1 MTPTA
6 PTTTSPDITTHHHQ
20 YDVVIVGAGGA
31 GMRAA
36 IEAGPHAKT
45 AVISKLYPTRSHT
58 GAAQGGMA
66 AALANIEEDSWEWH
80 TFDTVKGGDYL
91 VDQDAAEILAKEAI
105 DAVID
110 LENMGLPFNRTPDG
124 KIDQRR
130 FGGHT
135 RDHGKAPVRRSCY
148 AADRTGH
155 MILQT
160 LFQNCV
166 KLGIEFYNEFYV
178 LDLLLVDDPDA
189 KKSRG
194 KSKPRIAAGVV
205 AYELATG
212 DIHVFHAKSVVFAT
226 GGFGK
231 IYKTT
236 SNAHTLTGDGVGII
250 WRKGIPLEDMEF
262 FQFHP
267 TGLAGLGIL
276 LTEGARGE
284 GAILRNASGER
295 FMERYAPTI
304 KDLAPRDIIARHMV
318 QEVAEGRGA
327 GPNKDYV
334 LLDCTH
340 LGAEVLE
347 TKLPDITEF
356 ARTYL
361 GVDPVH
367 EPVPVMPTAHYA
379 MGGIPTNIK
388 AEVLSDNDTVVKG
401 LYAAG
406 ECACV
411 SVHGSNRLGTNS
423 LLDINVFGKRAG
435 RYSVEYANSAKFAP
449 LPDDPA
455 KEVREMIE
463 RARSADGDER
473 LAVLRKELQEEM
485 DRNAQVFRTDKSLRS
500 VAKTIH
506 SLRERYKNIGIHDR
520 GKRYNT
526 DLLEAIE
533 LGFLLDIAEVVV
545 ASALN
550 RHESR
555 GGHMRDDYP
564 ERDDKN
570 FLVHTMAYL
579 TGDPKSA
586 NVEDH
591 IAIDWKPVVITNYPP
606 MERKY

>member
-1 MTPTA
+1 VTTPA
-6 PTTTSPDITTHHHQ
+6 PSAQSSVVDGIHYHQHDI
-20 YDVVIVGAGGA
+20 VIVGAGGA

-36 IEAGPHAKT
+36 IEAGPNAST

-66 AALANIEEDSWEWH
+66 AALANVEDDNWEWH

-105 DAVID
+105 DAVLD
-110 LENMGLPFNRTPDG
+110 LENMGLPFNRTPEG

-135 RDHGKAPVRRSCY
+135 AEHGKSPVRRACY

-160 LFQNCV
+160 LYQNCV
-166 KLGIEFYNEFYV
+166 KHGIEFFNEFYV
-178 LDLLLVDDPDA
+178 LDLIMGEVDGVERP
-189 KKSRG
+189 
-194 KSKPRIAAGVV
+194 AGVV
-205 AYELATG
+205 AYELSTG
-212 DIHVFHAKSVVFAT
+212 ELHVFQGKAVIFAT

-250 WRKGIPLEDMEF
+250 WRKGLPLEDMEF

-276 LTEGARGE
+276 LSEAARGE
-284 GAILRNASGER
+284 GAILRNSEGER

-304 KDLAPRDIIARHMV
+304 KDLAPRDIVARCMAT
-318 QEVAEGRGA
+318 EIREGRGG
-327 GPNKDYV
+327 GPHKDYV
-334 LLDCTH
+334 YLDITH
-340 LGAEVLE
+340 LDPAVIDA
-347 TKLPDITEF
+347 KLPDITEF

-361 GVDPVH
+361 GVEPYT
-367 EPVPVMPTAHYA
+367 EPVPVLPTAHYA
-379 MGGIPTNIK
+379 MGGIPTNVH
-388 AEVLSDNDTVVKG
+388 AEVLRDNTTVVPG

-435 RYSVEYANSAKFAP
+435 NNAVEFVKTAEFVP

-455 KEVREMIE
+455 GFVRGLVDDVRAATGTE
-463 RARSADGDER
+463 RIAT
-473 LAVLRKELQEEM
+473 LRKELQDSM
-485 DRNAQVFRTDKSLRS
+485 DRNAQVFRTEETLDEVTHVIADLRD
-500 VAKTIH
+500 
-506 SLRERYKNIGIHDR
+506 RFKNISVQDK
-520 GKRYNT
+520 GKRFNT

-533 LGFLLDIAEVVV
+533 LGFLLDLAEVVV
-545 ASALN
+545 YSA
-550 RHESR
+550 RSRQESR
-555 GGHMRDDYP
+555 GGHFREDYPTRDD
-564 ERDDKN
+564 EN
-570 FLVHTMAYL
+570 WLVHTMAYL
-579 TGDPKSA
+579 TGDAHSSLA
-586 NVEDH
+586 GDH
-591 IAIDWKPVVITNYPP
+591 IRLDTKPVVITNYQP

>member
-1 MTPTA
+1 MSGADPIATMTETSS
-6 PTTTSPDITTHHHQ
+6 TTPDGVHIHQ
-20 YDVVIVGAGGA
+20 FDVVIVGAGGA

-36 IEAGPHAKT
+36 IEAGPKART
-45 AVISKLYPTRSHT
+45 AVITKLYPTRSHT

-66 AALANIEEDSWEWH
+66 AALANVEEDNWEWH
-80 TFDTVKGGDYL
+80 TFDTIKGGDYL

-110 LENMGLPFNRTPDG
+110 LENMGLPFNRTPEG

-135 RDHGKAPVRRSCY
+135 RDHGKAPVRRACY

-166 KLGIEFYNEFYV
+166 KLGIEFFNEFYA
-178 LDLLLVDDPDA
+178 LDLVMND
-189 KKSRG
+189 G
-194 KSKPRIAAGVV
+194 KPAGIV

-212 DIHVFHAKSVVFAT
+212 ELHVFQAKSIVFAT

-250 WRKGIPLEDMEF
+250 WRKGLPLEDMEF

-304 KDLAPRDIIARHMV
+304 KDLAPRDIVSRCMV

-327 GPNKDYV
+327 GPHKDYV

-361 GVDPVH
+361 GVDPVV

-379 MGGIPTNIK
+379 MGGIPTNVK
-388 AEVLSDNDTVVKG
+388 AEVLRDNDTVVPG

-435 RYSVEYANSAKFAP
+435 NNAVEYATTAEFVP
-449 LPDDPA
+449 LPEDPT
-455 KEVREMIE
+455 KDVRELIE
-463 RARSADGDER
+463 HVRTSNGSER
-473 LAVLRKELQEEM
+473 IAALRKELQDEM
-485 DRNAQVFRTDKSLRS
+485 DKGAQVFRTDASLRH
-500 VAKTIH
+500 VLGVIH
-506 SLRERYKNIGIHDR
+506 DLRGRYKSIGIHDR
-520 GKRYNT
+520 GKRFNT
-526 DLLEAIE
+526 DLLEAVE
-533 LGFLLDIAEVVV
+533 LGFLLDLAEVVV
-545 ASALN
+545 YSALN
-550 RHESR
+550 REESR
-555 GGHMRDDYP
+555 GGHMRDDFP
-564 ERDDKN
+564 NRDDEQYMK
-570 FLVHTMAYL
+570 HTMAYL
-579 TGDPKSA
+579 VGDATSPDP
-586 NVEDH
+586 EDH
-591 IAIDWKPVVITNYPP
+591 IKLDWKPVTITHYQP

>member
-1 MTPTA
+1 
-6 PTTTSPDITTHHHQ
+6 
-20 YDVVIVGAGGA
+20 
-31 GMRAA
+31 MRAA
-36 IEAGPHAKT
+36 IEAGPNAST

-66 AALANIEEDSWEWH
+66 AALANVEDDNWEWH

-105 DAVID
+105 DAVLD
-110 LENMGLPFNRTPDG
+110 LENMGLPFNRTPEG

-135 RDHGKAPVRRSCY
+135 AEHGKNPVRRACY

-160 LFQNCV
+160 LYQNCV
-166 KLGIEFYNEFYV
+166 KHGINFFNEFYV
-178 LDLLLVDDPDA
+178 LDLIMGEIDGEERP
-189 KKSRG
+189 
-194 KSKPRIAAGVV
+194 AGVI

-212 DIHVFHAKSVVFAT
+212 DLHVFQGKAVIFAT

-250 WRKGIPLEDMEF
+250 WRKGLPLEDMEF

-276 LTEGARGE
+276 LSEAARGE
-284 GAILRNASGER
+284 GAILRNSEGER

-304 KDLAPRDIIARHMV
+304 KDLAPRDIVARCMAT
-318 QEVAEGRGA
+318 EIREGRGG
-327 GPNKDYV
+327 GPHKDYV
-334 LLDCTH
+334 YLDITH
-340 LGAEVLE
+340 LDPAVIDA
-347 TKLPDITEF
+347 KLPDITEF

-361 GVDPVH
+361 GVEPYT
-367 EPVPVMPTAHYA
+367 EPVPVLPTAHYA
-379 MGGIPTNIK
+379 MGGIPTNVK
-388 AEVLSDNDTVVKG
+388 AEVLRDNTTVVPG

-435 RYSVEYANSAKFAP
+435 NNAVEFVKDAPFVP

-455 KEVREMIE
+455 GFVRGLVADVRAATGTE
-463 RARSADGDER
+463 RIAT
-473 LAVLRKELQEEM
+473 LRKELQDSM
-485 DRNAQVFRTDKSLRS
+485 DRNAQVFRTEETLDE
-500 VAKTIH
+500 VTHVIAD
-506 SLRERYKNIGIHDR
+506 LRERFKNISVQDK
-520 GKRYNT
+520 GKRFNT

-533 LGFLLDIAEVVV
+533 LGFLLDLAEVVV
-545 ASALN
+545 YSA
-550 RHESR
+550 RSRQESR
-555 GGHMRDDYP
+555 GGHFREDYPTRDD
-564 ERDDKN
+564 EN
-570 FLVHTMAYL
+570 WLVHTMAYL
-579 TGDPKSA
+579 TGDPHSSLA
-586 NVEDH
+586 GDH
-591 IAIDWKPVVITNYPP
+591 IRLDTKPVVITNYQP